1 MEEGYVIGNMDSE
14 IPPEILEELD
24 GDALDDEE
32 IQDNIR
38 DSDRSRGIRGEENF
52 GKRKHQNDQFVP
64 HRYHTV
70 AFILFIL
77 VMLFYGR
84 YVSDH
89 GLEIMMLCFNLVL
102 ELLHIPYRFPCKVEQ
117 PKRWIV
123 DQGETQGGIKKY
135 VMCKAC

>member
-1 MEEGYVIGNMDSE
+1 MKTMMCTY
-14 IPPEILEELD
+14 LTLY
-24 GDALDDEE
+24 
-32 IQDNIR
+32 QR
-38 DSDRSRGIRGEENF
+38 EENF